1 MKLAG
6 IQYNVQLQRMVRAL
20 KRDIDA
26 EIVPLLKQLAP
37 EYIQDAAYT
46 EQYHP
51 AVFDESLICICDAY
65 WSGNWVFADGWSDVV
80 AGALKRLLDRWTSPF
95 SRRVA
100 QDIADKFV
108 KSATTTPTGQTSF
121 GIDIFQ
127 NSQQLQDYLSA
138 ASWQNSQLITSIPVQ
153 YIDQVSNI
161 VMGNMRQGMR
171 PSYIEKA
178 LQQQFGV
185 TQRRAKMI
193 ARDQTAKITG
203 EIAKQRQQGAGF
215 QYFRWV
221 DSHDQR
227 VRHRHREIAD
237 KVTEYGKGVYRWDD
251 LPLSDK
257 GEPIQP
263 GSDYQCRCIA
273 TPVSNS
279 AVEKYRREQKGK

>member
-1 MKLAG
+1 MFNIAHIDGLVNMKLAG

-37 EYIQDAAYT
+37 EYIQDA
-46 EQYHP
+46 
-51 AVFDESLICICDAY
+51 
-65 WSGNWVFADGWSDVV
+65 GWSDVV

-193 ARDQTAKITG
+193 ARDQTAKVTG

-227 VRHRHREIAD
+227 VRHRHREIAN
-237 KVTEYGKGVYRWDD
+237 KMTEYGKGVYRWDD

-263 GSDYQCRCIA
+263 GSDYQCRCVA
-273 TPVSNS
+273 VAASNS
-279 AVEKYRREQKGK
+279 AVEKYRREQKG

>member
-20 KRDIDA
+20 KRDIDV

-37 EYIQDAAYT
+37 EYIQDA
-46 EQYHP
+46 
-51 AVFDESLICICDAY
+51 
-65 WSGNWVFADGWSDVV
+65 GWSDVV

-95 SRRVA
+95 NRRVA

-108 KSATTTPTGQTSF
+108 KSATTTPAGQTSF

-138 ASWQNSQLITSIPVQ
+138 ASWQNAQLITSIPVQ